1 MKKIYALTL
10 VLAFTACSN
19 TSTEK
24 VVQEAPIKY
33 IVNPAIQ
40 TKGMNQ
46 IKGLIG
52 GHLKPALMT
61 EMKKDKSGI
70 SGMELCSASAKG
82 MENAYNESLPKDSN
96 VRRTALKYR
105 NPANKPDA
113 IDVAVMNN
121 LKENKN
127 FKPVVVELADHYRVY
142 KALPTMKPCLACHG
156 DTTTMNSSVK
166 EMISKKYPTD
176 LATNFK
182 ENEFRGVVVSEIQK

>member
-10 VLAFTACSN
+10 ALAFTACSN
-19 TSTEK
+19 TSTKK
-24 VVQEAPIKY
+24 VAQDAPFKY
-33 IVNPAIQ
+33 IVNPTVQ
-40 TKGMNQ
+40 TKGMQQ
-46 IKGLIG
+46 IKGLIE

-61 EMKKDKSGI
+61 EMKKDTSGM

-82 MENAYNESLPKDSN
+82 IESAYNESLPKDSN

-105 NPANKPDA
+105 NPENKPDA

-127 FKPVVVELADHYRVY
+127 FNPVVIELDNHYRVY

-156 DTTTMNSSVK
+156 DTTAMNSSVK
-166 EMISKKYPTD
+166 EMINKKYPTD
-176 LATNFK
+176 LASNFK
-182 ENEFRGVVVSEIQK
+182 ENEFRGVIVSEIQK

>member
-1 MKKIYALTL
+1 MKKLTL
-10 VLAFTACSN
+10 LSLAFAFTACSN

-24 VVQEAPIKY
+24 
-33 IVNPAIQ
+33 
-40 TKGMNQ
+40 
-46 IKGLIG
+46 
-52 GHLKPALMT
+52 
-61 EMKKDKSGI
+61 I
-70 SGMELCSASAKG
+70 S
-82 MENAYNESLPKDSN
+82 KDSH

-113 IDVAVMNN
+113 VDITVMNK

-127 FKPVVVELADHYRVY
+127 FKPLVIELESHYRVY

-156 DTTTMNSSVK
+156 DTTAMNSSVK
-166 EMISKKYPTD
+166 EMIDKKYPTD

>member
-1 MKKIYALTL
+1 MKKIYAFTL

-24 VVQEAPIKY
+24 VVQDAPFKY
-33 IVNPAIQ
+33 IINPTIQ
-40 TKGMNQ
+40 TKGMEQ
-46 IKGLIG
+46 IQGLID
-52 GHLKPALMT
+52 GHLKPTLMT

-82 MENAYNESLPKDSN
+82 MENAYNKSLPQDSN

-113 IDVAVMNN
+113 TDIAVMKN

-127 FKPVVVELADHYRVY
+127 FKPVVVELTDQYRVY

-156 DTTTMNSSVK
+156 DTTAMNSTVK
-166 EMISKKYPTD
+166 KMILKKYPTD